1 MDTSKTPHYYIH
13 NIYFTLY
20 MDAIDYC
27 DKYNIDYELIKKTK
41 TYILD

>member
-1 MDTSKTPHYYIH
+1 MDTSKISHYYIH

-27 DKYNIDYELIKKTK
+27 DKNNIDYELIEKTK
-41 TYILD
+41 NYIVD